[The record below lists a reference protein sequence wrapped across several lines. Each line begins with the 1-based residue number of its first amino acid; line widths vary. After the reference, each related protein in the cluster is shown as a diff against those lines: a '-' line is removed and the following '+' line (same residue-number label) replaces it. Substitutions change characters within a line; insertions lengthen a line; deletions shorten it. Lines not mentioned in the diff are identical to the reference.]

1 MGKMRKNKGFT
12 LVEALFVVAIL
23 VVLGSVI
30 IMAIVNHMRSMEKT
44 ENDGYAKTLFI
55 AAQNNLTMAEHEGYL
70 GRTNFE

>member
-30 IMAIVNHMRSMEKT
+30 IMAIVNHMRSMEK
-44 ENDGYAKTLFI
+44 DRKPRTL
-55 AAQNNLTMAEHEGYL
+55 T
-70 GRTNFE
+70 